1 MIGGVSATRTGS
13 GVGSTSSLY
22 LPSWRNGRRS
32 GLKIRCR
39 ETCGFESHRGYLLMF
54 LGIKM
59 NKKVDKRIKIC
70 KKLLRKYGFSKKDIN
85 RGAWSFYK
93 NNIFRKT
100 WIVLYYVPSIKTDYI
115 IKGFGDDAHII
126 GIYKSQPKGFN
137 NG

>member
-1 MIGGVSATRTGS
+1 
-13 GVGSTSSLY
+13 
-22 LPSWRNGRRS
+22 
-32 GLKIRCR
+32 
-39 ETCGFESHRGYLLMF
+39 MF